1 MFLQNI
7 IKFKLLLN
15 NKFNKLYSNFNNPDR
30 IKIKSTHGIPGLEMD
45 LKKYQKFQ
53 FQFQTCSLKGLSLF
67 RATYIGLAS
76 IVL

>member
-1 MFLQNI
+1 MFLQKV
-7 IKFKLLLN
+7 IKFRLLLN

-30 IKIKSTHGIPGLEMD
+30 IKIKSTHGIPGLGMD
-45 LKKYQKFQ
+45 QKKYQKFQ
-53 FQFQTCSLKGLSLF
+53 FQTCNLKGLSLF